1 MRFSG
6 LACLTNFLIDPEA
19 TKPDDWDESEPR
31 TIIDEDAE
39 MPDGWLEDEPDMVS
53 DPTAEKPEDWDDDLD
68 GEWEPPLVDNPK
80 CADAPGKSIE
90 FTVAFSNPL
99 ASV

>member
-1 MRFSG
+1 MRHFIDISSV
-6 LACLTNFLIDPEA
+6 ARFTDFLVDPEA

-31 TIIDEDAE
+31 TIVDEDAE

-53 DPTAEKPEDWDDDLD
+53 DPGAEKPDDWDDDLD

-80 CADAPGKSIE
+80 CADAPGKEIDS
-90 FTVAFSNPL
+90 L
-99 ASV
+99 